1 VLGDTRPVPTV
12 GQLLRDWRRLRNLS
26 QLDLAI
32 QADVSARHISFVE
45 TGRTVPSS
53 AMVLRLAAELDVPLR
68 DRNRLLVAAGHAP
81 VYRERPP
88 DDPDFGRVR
97 EALGRIVRAHSPYPA
112 VALDRRWHILIAN
125 PAFDVLAEG
134 AGAELLRPPVN
145 MMRLGFHPDG
155 LAPRLRNLVQVRAH
169 LLPRLGR
176 QAARTGD
183 SQLMALHEELLGYGP
198 NAAPQPPDPADI
210 ALPIRLE
217 HRGDELFFINTVTTF
232 GAPFDLAL
240 EEVTIET
247 YLPADEATAEHCR
260 RLDRTRTDEDAG

>member
-1 VLGDTRPVPTV
+1 VSNGETV
-12 GQLLRDWRRLRNLS
+12 GQLLRGWRRLRNLS

-45 TGRTVPSS
+45 TGRTIPSS
-53 AMVLRLAAELDVPLR
+53 AMVLRLAEELDVPLR

-88 DDPDFGRVR
+88 DDPDFDRVR
-97 EALGRIVRAHSPYPA
+97 EALGRIVRAHEPYPA
-112 VALDRRWHILIAN
+112 VALDRRWNILVAN
-125 PAFDVLAEG
+125 TAFGVLAEG
-134 AGAELLRPPVN
+134 ADAELLRPPVN
-145 MMRLGFHPDG
+145 MMRLGLHPDG

-183 SQLMALHEELLGYGP
+183 AQLMALHEELLGYGP
-198 NAAPQPPDPADI
+198 NEPPRPPDPADI
-210 ALPIRLE
+210 ALPIRLDQQ
-217 HRGDELFFINTVTTF
+217 GDELHFINTVTTF
-232 GAPFDLAL
+232 GAAFDLTL

-247 YLPADEATAEHCR
+247 YLPADEATGRHCR
-260 RLDRTRTDEDAG
+260 RLGRTHEDAG